1 MPVISLIKL
10 IFSETIGSILQFPF
24 WWYTEGFL
32 EAMRWCMR
40 GLRYRWDSAGLAL
53 WMKNFFVPMYGQY
66 DIAGRLVSVV
76 MRFVVLIGRIIGLC
90 VEAFGYG
97 VILLIWLF
105 LPVLSFV
112 FIVQG
117 LLRLMTQA

>member
-1 MPVISLIKL
+1 
-10 IFSETIGSILQFPF
+10 
-24 WWYTEGFL
+24 
-32 EAMRWCMR
+32 
-40 GLRYRWDSAGLAL
+40 
-53 WMKNFFVPMYGQY
+53 
-66 DIAGRLVSVV
+66 